1 MTPAQK
7 LHFNACI
14 DAEKLRSQ
22 LIRLNKLSP
31 EEIDQIVQSY
41 NSTRS
46 HGNLDL
52 QAV

>member
-14 DAEKLRSQ
+14 DAEKRRSHLTQ
-22 LIRLNKLSP
+22 LDAFSP

>member
-1 MTPAQK
+1 MNHFQK

-14 DAEKLRSQ
+14 DAEKLRSHLTQ
-22 LIRLNKLSP
+22 LDALSP
-31 EEIDQIVQSY
+31 EEIDQIIQSY